1 MTNGRY
7 FSPRDMRLIG
17 SFNNELLY
25 SIIQTEVVIYRISPS
40 ETSVNIYGEV
50 AASSKKIYYK
60 GVRIGAYVDR
70 GELSTTPDDFI
81 DKKQGVVF
89 KFLYSELK
97 DLNIYLQEGDLIDF
111 NHKLYQL
118 DAVDGQDSQLLGGQ
132 PDKSFSIIA
141 NSHYSRLSLNDL
153 HFIDQQ

>member
-7 FSPRDMRLIG
+7 FSPRDMRLVD
-17 SFNNELLY
+17 SFNKELLFNM
-25 SIIQTEVVIYRISPS
+25 IQTEVVIYRISPT

-50 AASSKKIYYK
+50 AASSMKIYYK
-60 GVRIGAYVDR
+60 GIRIGAYVDR

-97 DLNIYLQEGDLIDF
+97 NLNIFLQEGDLIDF
-111 NHKLYQL
+111 NHRIHQIDNVIGNDQL
-118 DAVDGQDSQLLGGQ
+118 IGGQ
-132 PDKSFSIIA
+132 PLNSFSIIC
-141 NSHYSRLSLNDL
+141 NSHYSRLSVNELN
-153 HFIDQQ
+153 FVDQQ